1 MAALLNWMRGGG
13 GAAGGGGRRSLGDLR
28 RKLFNR
34 PTSASSSSSSP
45 PPELVPPVVGSSNLF
60 VGGLCYDTNETAL
73 RDAFSEYGDVT
84 AVKVICHPTT
94 GKSKGFGFVRFSSQ
108 HQAAEALHKM
118 NGQVLDGRNIRV
130 HYASSGQSPAR
141 RPPPASTG

>member
-1 MAALLNWMRGGG
+1 MAALLNWRRGLGG
-13 GAAGGGGRRSLGDLR
+13 
-28 RKLFNR
+28 KLFRFNR
-34 PTSASSSSSSP
+34 PTTAASSSCSSSQQQC
-45 PPELVPPVVGSSNLF
+45 SSNLF

-73 RDAFSEYGDVT
+73 RDAFSQYGDVV

-108 HQAAEALHKM
+108 NQAAAALHKM

-130 HYASSGQSPAR
+130 HYASRG
-141 RPPPASTG
+141 